1 MAGSRTGSAGSG
13 SGSATLLAAVL
24 VALLGGCAATAT
36 GPAGP
41 GPQAQQRP
49 ALSADQYRTLQAT
62 LRESS
67 SARAELTRE
76 CVRGTDEKPAEAK
89 RGMAIMLD
97 VPSAEVPQVFCERF
111 LAAVRA
117 GRLTYEDYLAVHR
130 SDEDEFRMRRV
141 VNVLRDPSL
150 SPTI

>member
-1 MAGSRTGSAGSG
+1 
-13 SGSATLLAAVL
+13 
-24 VALLGGCAATAT
+24 
-36 GPAGP
+36 
-41 GPQAQQRP
+41 
-49 ALSADQYRTLQAT
+49 LSADQYRRLQAT

-67 SARAELTRE
+67 MARAEFTRV
-76 CVRGTDEKPAEAK
+76 CVRGKDEEPAEAK

-117 GRLTYEDYLAVHR
+117 GRLTYEDYSR
-130 SDEDEFRMRRV
+130 SSSRTTTSPGCAGLV
-141 VNVLRDPSL
+141 TLLRDPSL

>member
-24 VALLGGCAATAT
+24 VALLGGCAAT

-117 GRLTYEDYLAVHR
+117 GRLTYEDYLAVQFKDD
-130 SDEDEFRMRRV
+130 DELRMRRL

>member
-1 MAGSRTGSAGSG
+1 MAA
-13 SGSATLLAAVL
+13 LLA
-24 VALLGGCAATAT
+24 LGGCAATTGAPGGGWQQEASRGGAT
-36 GPAGP
+36 
-41 GPQAQQRP
+41 
-49 ALSADQYRTLQAT
+49 LSADQYRALQVM

-67 SARAELTRE
+67 AVRVELTRE

-117 GRLTYEDYLAVHR
+117 GRLTYEDYLAVQFK
-130 SDEDEFRMRRV
+130 DEDEFRMRRL

>member
-1 MAGSRTGSAGSG
+1 MAGRGIGGA
-13 SGSATLLAAVL
+13 ALLAAAL
-24 VALLGGCAATAT
+24 VALLGGCAAT
-36 GPAGP
+36 GPAVP

-67 SARAELTRE
+67 SARAQLTRE

-117 GRLTYEDYLAVHR
+117 GRLTYEDYLAVQFK
-130 SDEDEFRMRRV
+130 DDDEFRMRRL

>member
-1 MAGSRTGSAGSG
+1 MAGGRTGSA
-13 SGSATLLAAVL
+13 ALLAAL
-24 VALLGGCAATAT
+24 VTLGGCAAT
-36 GPAGP
+36 GGDGGP
-41 GPQAQQRP
+41 GRQVAQAP
-49 ALSADQYRTLQAT
+49 SLSAAQYRALQAA

-76 CVRGTDEKPAEAK
+76 CVRGTDGKPAETK

-111 LAAVRA
+111 LAAVRG
-117 GRLTYEDYLAVHR
+117 GRLTYEDYLAVQQR
-130 SDEDEFRMRRV
+130 DEDEIRMRRLI
-141 VNVLRDPSL
+141 NVLRDPSL